1 MFKMSKKRKH
11 IHILDGMSL
20 YTRDRSPFY
29 WGYLNIE
36 GKIFKKSLKTS
47 DRKEAEKLLF
57 KWKNK
62 IYSESIN
69 LLDEPE
75 ESHDHEH
82 SNIQEPV
89 NKALVDQKRRK
100 ALLITSGIMGAVTV
114 AGFAVP
120 FLSAWKPSE
129 KAKALGASVKF
140 DLSKLL
146 PGSMAIVEWRRTPVF
161 IVHQTLEAIEN
172 LPELND
178 RVTDVA
184 IDTLPNDK
192 NRYTVLKGVCT
203 HLSCAPKYHPEIGP
217 KEWDQDWLGGFFCPC
232 HGSKFDLAGRVYKGV
247 PAPINLE
254 IPPHKFEG
262 NTLIIG
268 EAT

>member
-36 GKIFKKSLKTS
+36 GNIYKKSLKTT
-47 DRKEAEKLLF
+47 DRKEAERLLF
-57 KWKNK
+57 VWKNE
-62 IYSESIN
+62 IFADSLN
-69 LLDEPE
+69 LIDADDEE
-75 ESHDHEH
+75 DHH
-82 SNIQEPV
+82 HTKQKPI
-89 NKALVDQKRRK
+89 VDEKRRK
-100 ALLITSGIMGAVTV
+100 ALLITSGLMGAVTV
-114 AGFAVP
+114 AAFAVP

-140 DLSKLL
+140 DLSKLQ
-146 PGSMAIVEWRRTPVF
+146 PGAMAIVEWRRTPIFV
-161 IVHQTLEAIEN
+161 VHQTQEAIDN
-172 LPELND
+172 LPKLNEK
-178 RVTDVA
+178 VTNQANEV
-184 IDTLPNDK
+184 LPSNEK
-192 NRYTVLKGVCT
+192 KFTVLKGVCT
-203 HLSCAPKYHPEIGP
+203 HLSCAPKYHPEIEP
-217 KEWDQDWLGGFFCPC
+217 KAWDQEWFGGFFCPC

-254 IPPHKFEG
+254 IPPHKFSG

-268 EAT
+268 EAG

>member
-36 GKIFKKSLKTS
+36 GRIFKKSLKTA
-47 DRKEAEKLLF
+47 DKKEAEKFLF
-57 KWKNK
+57 EWKNQISNNLSTINNDDEHEDHNHFK
-62 IYSESIN
+62 KVSI
-69 LLDEPE
+69 D
-75 ESHDHEH
+75 
-82 SNIQEPV
+82 
-89 NKALVDQKRRK
+89 KKRRNV
-100 ALLITSGIMGAVTV
+100 LMITSGVMGAVTV

-140 DLSKLL
+140 DLSKLE
-146 PGSMAIVEWRRTPVF
+146 PGAMAIVEWRRTPIFV
-161 IVHQTLEAIEN
+161 VHQTQEAIDN
-172 LPELND
+172 LPELNEK
-178 RVTDVA
+178 VA
-184 IDTLPNDK
+184 DKAAESLPTSNNK
-192 NRYTVLKGVCT
+192 FTVLKGVCT
-203 HLSCAPKYHPEIGP
+203 HLSCAPKYHPEIEP
-217 KEWDQDWLGGFFCPC
+217 KQWDQDWLGGFFCPC

-254 IPPHKFEG
+254 IPPYTISG
-262 NTLIIG
+262 DTLIIG
-268 EAT
+268 ESV